1 MEKNIILS
9 GNLAKQFANG
19 EYRQFEPSADVKF
32 LIDGIKSAAGKMKVP
47 VEWLRKYYSTVLEKE
62 ISMKQTALL
71 LETQFAFTL
80 GVIPADIHF
89 GLRACFLGWFAWCL
103 LKCKKAFKDA

>member
-9 GNLAKQFANG
+9 GNLAKQFVNR
-19 EYRQFEPSADVKF
+19 EYHQFEPSADVKF
-32 LIDGIKSAAGKMKVP
+32 LIDSIRNAAGKIKVP

-80 GVIPADIHF
+80 GVMYPDIHL

>member
-19 EYRQFEPSADVKF
+19 EYHQFEPSADVKF
-32 LIDGIKSAAGKMKVP
+32 LIDSIRNAAGKIKVP

-71 LETQFAFTL
+71 LET
-80 GVIPADIHF
+80 
-89 GLRACFLGWFAWCL
+89 
-103 LKCKKAFKDA
+103 

>member
-32 LIDGIKSAAGKMKVP
+32 LIDSIRNAAGKIKVP
-47 VEWLRKYYSTVLEKE
+47 VEWLRKY
-62 ISMKQTALL
+62 
-71 LETQFAFTL
+71 
-80 GVIPADIHF
+80 
-89 GLRACFLGWFAWCL
+89 
-103 LKCKKAFKDA
+103 

>member
-32 LIDGIKSAAGKMKVP
+32 LIDGIKIG
-47 VEWLRKYYSTVLEKE
+47 
-62 ISMKQTALL
+62 
-71 LETQFAFTL
+71 
-80 GVIPADIHF
+80 
-89 GLRACFLGWFAWCL
+89 RAHV
-103 LKCKKAFKDA
+103 